1 MLSRQLLRQVCVCPY
16 LSPGISLARV
26 SSLDASSVSRESYLI
41 AGGAT
46 LAGVAVSIPRACPFF
61 SLLTIPSATSPT
73 CCQAVPVT
81 LLCLMLLML
90 EGMSDGHFKKRK
102 KETGG
107 AS

>member
-16 LSPGISLARV
+16 LSPGITLARV
-26 SSLDASSVSRESYLI
+26 SSLNAVPVSRGYLI
-41 AGGAT
+41 MCRAAT
-46 LAGVAVSIPRACPFF
+46 LAGAADFPGACPFF
-61 SLLTIPSATSPT
+61 SIITIPSATSPT